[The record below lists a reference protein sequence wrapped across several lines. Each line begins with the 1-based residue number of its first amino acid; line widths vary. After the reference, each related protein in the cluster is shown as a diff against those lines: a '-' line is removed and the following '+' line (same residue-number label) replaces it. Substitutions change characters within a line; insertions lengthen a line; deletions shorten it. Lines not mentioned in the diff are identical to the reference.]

1 MSALWDGYGL
11 LFRVRPMVE
20 IMHRHFVAL
29 LFQKASRLGAILLRP
44 VDGIGHLGGTTYPDA
59 IRAQGIFSAHHPR
72 SRRCNPAGLFG
83 VR

>member
-1 MSALWDGYGL
+1 
-11 LFRVRPMVE
+11 MVE